1 MREYLIKAT
10 STINGSH
17 MVVDI
22 QATMALEAVTYF
34 STEFPDMRVIG
45 IVMLK

>member
-1 MREYLIKAT
+1 MREYLIRAT
-10 STINGSH
+10 SNINGSH

-22 QATMALEAVTYF
+22 QATMALKAVTYF
-34 STEFPDMRVIG
+34 STEFPDMRVTG

>member
-22 QATMALEAVTYF
+22 QATMALEAVTNF
-34 STEFPDMRVIG
+34 LNEFPDMHVTG
-45 IVMLK
+45 IVVMK